1 MARIAA
7 TIQDAAPTGII
18 PSFGAANADGYFV
31 PGTGNVVTYVKN
43 GSGAPITVTAQTP
56 QVVGGLA
63 VTEQIVSIAAGAEK
77 VLGPWKPGSLYNQAD
92 GTVYLDFSAVTTVTV
107 AFLRMP

>member
-7 TIQDAAPTGII
+7 TIQETAPTGVV
-18 PSFGAANADGYFV
+18 PSFAAANADGYYMQN
-31 PGTGNVVTYVKN
+31 TGREAPYIKN

-63 VTEQIVSIAAGAEK
+63 VTEQIVTIAAGSEK
-77 VLGPWKPGSLYNQAD
+77 MMGPFKPASLYNQAD
-92 GTVYLDFSAVTTVTV
+92 GTVHLDFSAVASVTI
-107 AFLRMP
+107 AFIRIP